1 MRDKAI
7 GESPTRVNRQRF
19 VQFVKHFMKDI
30 SESHATD
37 MFMHVLKKLHQI
49 LQAIMSPNQSRI
61 EEPSALMESRDNKDL
76 ATATSPQLK
85 SQYQGI
91 SN

>member
-1 MRDKAI
+1 MPNSEYKVERAKTSEQAGTYVSFIYSVLMDTMRDKAL

-37 MFMHVLKKLHQI
+37 MFMHVLKKLH
-49 LQAIMSPNQSRI
+49 
-61 EEPSALMESRDNKDL
+61 
-76 ATATSPQLK
+76 
-85 SQYQGI
+85 
-91 SN
+91 